1 MQYINFVFVI
11 LLVTFTGALQA
22 AKAKNINLKVGDM
35 RLISLE
41 GVTDV
46 VVGNE
51 DILKVELLESND
63 LVLKG
68 LKSGFT
74 ELLIRYQSG
83 TNEKV
88 SIAIA
93 AHKDKKEQLQIK
105 WLKQRYS
112 ELNFE
117 DSAGAMVVTGQLNK
131 SELAAFN
138 QVVKAFP
145 HWLVQVDELPVAV
158 DQMIELQVT
167 ILEVKRQSAQHLG
180 IKWPNAISGPTISD
194 SGAQLVTFPITLL
207 STVNLL
213 IQNGHARILAQPK
226 LMAASGGQA
235 DFLVGGEFPIPQVVA
250 QGGQD
255 VEFRDYGI
263 SLSMSPHD
271 LGKGQI
277 STEIKAQISTIDP
290 ATAIQGIPGML
301 TRRVSSLITAKSGEA
316 IILSGLFNQEQ
327 SLQAESFPFLH
338 NLPIIGQLFSSR
350 EFRNAETELM
360 VVVTPMLQS
369 HHRQTNQEHKHAQTL
384 IQWFR
389 DESTCVGLNDVI

>member
-11 LLVTFTGALQA
+11 LLVTFTGSLQA

-35 RLISLE
+35 QLISLE

-93 AHKDKKEQLQIK
+93 ALKDKKEQLQIK

>member
-11 LLVTFTGALQA
+11 LLVTFTGSLQA

-35 RLISLE
+35 QLISLE

-93 AHKDKKEQLQIK
+93 ALKDKKEQLQIK

-180 IKWPNAISGPTISD
+180 IKWPNAISGPTIRDRKS
-194 SGAQLVTFPITLL
+194 
-207 STVNLL
+207 
-213 IQNGHARILAQPK
+213 
-226 LMAASGGQA
+226 
-235 DFLVGGEFPIPQVVA
+235 VV
-250 QGGQD
+250 
-255 VEFRDYGI
+255 
-263 SLSMSPHD
+263 
-271 LGKGQI
+271 
-277 STEIKAQISTIDP
+277 
-290 ATAIQGIPGML
+290 
-301 TRRVSSLITAKSGEA
+301 
-316 IILSGLFNQEQ
+316 
-327 SLQAESFPFLH
+327 
-338 NLPIIGQLFSSR
+338 
-350 EFRNAETELM
+350 
-360 VVVTPMLQS
+360 
-369 HHRQTNQEHKHAQTL
+369 
-384 IQWFR
+384 
-389 DESTCVGLNDVI
+389 